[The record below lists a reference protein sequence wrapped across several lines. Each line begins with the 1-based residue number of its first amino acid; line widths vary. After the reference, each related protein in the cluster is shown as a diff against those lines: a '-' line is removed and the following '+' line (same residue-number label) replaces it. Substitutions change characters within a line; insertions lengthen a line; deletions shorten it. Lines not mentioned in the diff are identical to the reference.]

1 MAASLIPGGA
11 PPAGA
16 TVTQPATGTLAL
28 DIDINQSS
36 NRAALTKRETQDEI
50 RRTTGVTILVRGRFK
65 PPGDTSEERPLHLH
79 LEASSQEALDEARA
93 MITEMMGPEAEAPPP
108 PPAAGVGSSLP
119 PGVVAAANAAAAA
132 ASDGTTYGLRPLD
145 GSALPAAA
153 PAAAPPAAALKQD
166 LSLPMLS
173 ARVDIDLPAEHGHL
187 VRGKVLGPKG
197 GNVMYIQQ
205 LTGVKVNLTGK
216 GSGNLGADGKE
227 AEHSLALMLLTHD
240 EAAMATA
247 KGLAENLVKTAVSE
261 YLQRNPIAGAAPP
274 QPPPGAPPAA
284 PPAAPPLE
292 YRTAAAPTAPS
303 LQPPPGAAAFR
314 PPPAYPGYPPPP
326 YGYPPMP
333 MPGYGAPYG
342 MPPGYPPAYPPY
354 GMPPG
359 MPPGYP
365 PMPMPG
371 YGALAVPPPG
381 NYSVPPPQ
389 YAPSTLA
396 QMAAAGGAAE
406 PPPPPPPPD
415 EPPPPPPPA

>member
-1 MAASLIPGGA
+1 
-11 PPAGA
+11 
-16 TVTQPATGTLAL
+16 
-28 DIDINQSS
+28 
-36 NRAALTKRETQDEI
+36 
-50 RRTTGVTILVRGRFK
+50 
-65 PPGDTSEERPLHLH
+65 
-79 LEASSQEALDEARA
+79 
-93 MITEMMGPEAEAPPP
+93 
-108 PPAAGVGSSLP
+108 
-119 PGVVAAANAAAAA
+119 
-132 ASDGTTYGLRPLD
+132 
-145 GSALPAAA
+145 
-153 PAAAPPAAALKQD
+153 
-166 LSLPMLS
+166 MLS

-371 YGALAVPPPG
+371 YGRSRCHRRATTA
-381 NYSVPPPQ
+381 SRRR
-389 YAPSTLA
+389 STRRRRSRRWRLRA
-396 QMAAAGGAAE
+396 RRRAAAAAAGRAAAAAAARVRYVMRSRKYRFDSTLICTARRASRRIRAARGVLLRRRRAQ
-406 PPPPPPPPD
+406 PHPF
-415 EPPPPPPPA
+415 